1 MRLSRF
7 GEVVSVIEDHQPLI
21 PGSSYS
27 LWVGLDGGQLEIVA
41 QHLMV
46 DGSEPLQRSGYQ

>member
-46 DGSEPLQRSGYQ
+46 DGLEPLQRSGYQ